1 MIPKMIAD
9 LCTPALAYLILAAVS
24 FASLLAQNMADSSK
38 FCMGKMSC
46 QVPHVSFVLI
56 GKALYIAFWTWAIN
70 SLCRAGYKKTAWA
83 VFFLPLILF
92 FVGAAVMIMMVGYL
106 EHQSQKEG
114 LIGGQ

>member
-1 MIPKMIAD
+1 MIPKMISD

-24 FASLLAQNMADSSK
+24 FASLLAQNMSDSSK

-46 QVPHVSFVLI
+46 QVPHVALVLI

-83 VFFLPLILF
+83 VFFLPLLMF
-92 FVGAAVMIMMVGYL
+92 FVGAAVMIMMVGFL
-106 EHQSQKEG
+106 EHQSKQDNVQ
-114 LIGGQ
+114 GQM